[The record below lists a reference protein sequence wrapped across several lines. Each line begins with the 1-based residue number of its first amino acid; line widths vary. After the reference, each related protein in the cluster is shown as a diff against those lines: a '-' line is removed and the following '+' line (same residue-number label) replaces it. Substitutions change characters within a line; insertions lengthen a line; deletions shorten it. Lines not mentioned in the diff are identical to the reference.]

1 MTEQDQKIDAA
12 LADSKDYDQSVSI
25 LLDLG
30 LSERA
35 AYSIAAYKHDG
46 DGRGVTPVEQDAPPA
61 VTA

>member
-1 MTEQDQKIDAA
+1 MNDSEQKIEAA

-25 LLDLG
+25 LLDMG

-46 DGRGVTPVEQDAPPA
+46 DGRDVVPVEELEAQPA
-61 VTA
+61 